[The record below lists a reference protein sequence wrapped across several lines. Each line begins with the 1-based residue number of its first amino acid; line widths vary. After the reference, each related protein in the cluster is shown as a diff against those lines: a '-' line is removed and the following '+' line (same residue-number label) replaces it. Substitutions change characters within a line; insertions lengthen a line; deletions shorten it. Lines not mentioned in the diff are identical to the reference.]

1 MHGAAL
7 ANPRYTFGPMPP
19 LPPHPQRARQQ
30 APLPVL
36 PYRKPTKGRDYWVLN
51 DVLPDVDAV
60 RERCLEKDDWVKGYP
75 YTSETWPGLRTMPG
89 LEPGELARVERLVK
103 KSTGAKELW
112 VQQAPGGGTLN
123 HNCIQVVGE
132 GESEPRPHTDSR
144 AVCRY
149 AAVLYLTPTAPKSCG
164 TGFYRQR
171 LPGGVLGGNTVAAP
185 HNNLVD
191 ALGTR
196 FVPPDSF
203 IEDVTV
209 PHRYNRLLLYAA
221 NTIHSASGYC
231 GTTLEDKRMT
241 AVFFWMAER

>member
-1 MHGAAL
+1 MYGTAL
-7 ANPRYTFGPMPP
+7 ANPRLRSAPCHHSPTPP
-19 LPPHPQRARQQ
+19 ASPA
-30 APLPVL
+30 AGPLPVL

-89 LEPGELARVERLVK
+89 LEPSELGRIERLVK
-103 KSTGAKELW
+103 QATGAKELW
-112 VQQAPGGGTLN
+112 VQKAPGGGTLN

-144 AVCRY
+144 ALCRY
-149 AAVLYLTPTAPKSCG
+149 AAVLYLNPTVPKDCG
-164 TGFYRQR
+164 TSFYRQH
-171 LPGGVLGGNTVAAP
+171 LPGGRLGGNVVQAP

-196 FVPPDSF
+196 FVAPDAF
-203 IEDVTV
+203 EEDVRV
-209 PHRYNRLLLYAA
+209 PHRYNSLLLYHA
-221 NTIHSASGYC
+221 NLVHSATSYHGS
-231 GTTLEDKRMT
+231 TLEEKRMT
-241 AVFFWMAER
+241 AVFFWMA

>member
-1 MHGAAL
+1 MPQSP
-7 ANPRYTFGPMPP
+7 PRRMG
-19 LPPHPQRARQQ
+19 LPT
-30 APLPVL
+30 L
-36 PYRKPTKGRDYWVLN
+36 PYRKPTPGRDYWVL
-51 DVLPDVDAV
+51 DGVLPDPDAV
-60 RERCLEKDDWVKGYP
+60 RKRCLATDNWTQGYP
-75 YTSETWPGLRTMPG
+75 HRPETWPGLRTKPG
-89 LEPGELARVERLVK
+89 LEPEELAHVEKLVRK
-103 KSTGAKELW
+103 ATGARRIWALTS
-112 VQQAPGGGTLN
+112 AMGGVTD